1 MRPGFRR
8 SPETVSGRVCQLCG
22 CSSGGPEDLPKFK
35 RVRVLLP
42 FVTDKLMIQTRPA
55 FRVGRQKNSRIIS
68 IFPPEVMKFNFCI
81 EPVSM
86 VALMRRLSVVLAK
99 DNTAGFLP
107 VLLAPVRIKKFLYFN
122 TGFNSQYLIAIK

>member
-1 MRPGFRR
+1 M
-8 SPETVSGRVCQLCG
+8 
-22 CSSGGPEDLPKFK
+22 
-35 RVRVLLP
+35 RVLLP